1 MTNDIALLDF
11 DGYICKAYYATISK
25 GSTDFD
31 EMLALL
37 EELVESAKSK
47 VDEGAM
53 IKYYI
58 SGHTYKKDIYPSYKV
73 NRKKDLLLG
82 EFREFIKLYYEDKL
96 IVDNV
101 EADDLITMDC
111 EVYEKTGFVPIVFSD
126 DKDLRYYC
134 KRYCK
139 INLSEEIVEQ
149 DEKEMVQHRIIQFLT
164 GDREDNVQGVYGI
177 GEKKAIIEL
186 NKLGGITIENVIRVY
201 KNKGIDIDECLKNL
215 ILISPL
221 HHKVIEEGYYDYS
234 NISDAII
241 GHFKYWNKKVKGIYY
256 EDEAI

>member
-1 MTNDIALLDF
+1 MTSDIALLDF

-37 EELVESAKSK
+37 EELVDSAKSK
-47 VDEGAM
+47 VSEYA
-53 IKYYI
+53 IIRYYI
-58 SGHTYKKDIYPSYKV
+58 SGHTYKKDIYPSYKA
-73 NRKKDLLLG
+73 NRKKDPLLG
-82 EFREFIKLYYEDKL
+82 EFREFIKLYYGDKL
-96 IVDNV
+96 IKDNV
-101 EADDLITMDC
+101 EADDLIVMD
-111 EVYEKTGFVPIVFSD
+111 YEIYNKAHLNPVVFSD

-164 GDREDNVQGVYGI
+164 GDKEDNVQGVYGI

-186 NKLGGITIENVIRVY
+186 NKLGGITIENVIRIY
-201 KNKGIDIDECLKNL
+201 KNKRIDIDNCLKNL

-221 HHKVIEEGYYDYS
+221 YSKFIENYYYNDED
-234 NISDAII
+234 ISDNIM
-241 GHFKYWNKKVKGIYY
+241 GLFKYWNKKVKEIYY
-256 EDEAI
+256 EEV

>member
-1 MTNDIALLDF
+1 MTSDVALLDF

-47 VDEGAM
+47 IDKDADV
-53 IKYYI
+53 KYYI
-58 SGHTYKKDIYPSYKV
+58 SGHTYKKDVYPSYKA
-73 NRKKDLLLG
+73 NRKKDPLLG
-82 EFREFIKLYYEDKL
+82 EFREFIELYYEDK
-96 IVDNV
+96 IIKANV
-101 EADDLITMDC
+101 EADDLIVMD
-111 EVYEKTGFVPIVFSD
+111 YEFYSKARNPVVFSD

-149 DEKEMVQHRIIQFLT
+149 DEREMEQHRIIQFLI

-177 GEKKAIIEL
+177 GEKKAVIEL
-186 NKLGGITIENVIRVY
+186 NKLGGITIENVIRIY
-201 KNKGIDIDECLKNL
+201 RDKRIGIDDCLKNL

-221 HHKVIEEGYYDYS
+221 HHKVIEEAYYDYG
-234 NISDAII
+234 NIPEAII
-241 GHFKYWNKKVKGIYY
+241 GHFKYWSKKVKEIYY
-256 EDEAI
+256 EDETV

>member
-1 MTNDIALLDF
+1 MTSDIALLDF

-37 EELVESAKSK
+37 EELVESTKSK
-47 VDEGAM
+47 IDKDAD
-53 IKYYI
+53 INYYI
-58 SGHTYKKDIYPSYKV
+58 SGHTYKKDIYPSYKA

-82 EFREFIKLYYEDKL
+82 EFREFIKLYYEDK
-96 IVDNV
+96 IIKANV
-101 EADDLITMDC
+101 EADDLIVMD
-111 EVYEKTGFVPIVFSD
+111 YEFYSKARNPVVFSD

-139 INLSEEIVEQ
+139 INPSEEIVEQ
-149 DEKEMVQHRIIQFLT
+149 DEKEMEQHRIVQFLT

-201 KNKGIDIDECLKNL
+201 KDKEISIDECLKNL

-221 HHKVIEEGYYDYS
+221 YSKFIENCYYNDEDVLD
-234 NISDAII
+234 NIV
-241 GHFKYWNKKVKGIYY
+241 GLFKYWNKKVKEIYN
-256 EDEAI
+256 EAV

>member
-1 MTNDIALLDF
+1 MTSDIALLDF

-37 EELVESAKSK
+37 EKLVESAKSK
-47 VDEGAM
+47 IDEGADVN
-53 IKYYI
+53 YYI
-58 SGHTYKKDIYPSYKV
+58 SGHTYKKDIYPSYKA
-73 NRKKDLLLG
+73 NRKKDPLLG
-82 EFREFIKLYYEDKL
+82 EFREFIKLYYEDK
-96 IVDNV
+96 IIKDNV
-101 EADDLITMDC
+101 EADDLIVMD
-111 EVYEKTGFVPIVFSD
+111 YERYSKGRNPVVFSD

-149 DEKEMVQHRIIQFLT
+149 DEKEMAQRRVVQFLT

-177 GEKKAIIEL
+177 GEKKAVIEL

-201 KNKGIDIDECLKNL
+201 RNTGISIDGCLKNL

-221 HHKVIEEGYYDYS
+221 YSEFIENYYYDDEDTLY
-234 NISDAII
+234 NIV
-241 GHFKYWNKKVKGIYY
+241 GLFKYWSKKVKEIYN
-256 EDEAI
+256 ETV

>member
-1 MTNDIALLDF
+1 MYDIALLDF

-47 VDEGAM
+47 VGKDAI

-58 SGHTYKKDIYPSYKV
+58 SGHTYKKDIYPSYKA
-73 NRKKDLLLG
+73 NRKKDPLLG
-82 EFREFIKLYYEDKL
+82 EFGEFVKLYYGDKL
-96 IVDNV
+96 NKDNV
-101 EADDLITMDC
+101 EADDLIVLD
-111 EVYEKTGFVPIVFSD
+111 YEAYDKGDFTPVVFSD

-149 DEKEMVQHRIIQFLT
+149 DEKEMDQHRIIQFLT
-164 GDREDNVQGVYGI
+164 GDREDNIQGVYGI

-201 KNKGIDIDECLKNL
+201 RNKEIDIDECLKNL

-221 HHKVIEEGYYDYS
+221 HNKVIEEGYYDY
-234 NISDAII
+234 NNLSDIII
-241 GHFKYWNKKVKGIYY
+241 GHFKYWNKKVKEIYC
-256 EDEAI
+256 EDEEV

>member
-1 MTNDIALLDF
+1 MYDVALLDF

-31 EMLALL
+31 KMLALL

-47 VDEGAM
+47 VEKDAI

-58 SGHTYKKDIYPSYKV
+58 SGHTYKKDIYPSYKA

-82 EFREFIKLYYEDKL
+82 EFREFAELYYGNEL
-96 IVDNV
+96 IKDDV
-101 EADDLITMDC
+101 EADDLIVAD
-111 EVYEKTGFVPIVFSD
+111 YEEYDRNFNPVVFSD

-134 KRYCK
+134 KTYCK

-149 DEKEMVQHRIIQFLT
+149 DEKDMEQHRIIQFLT
-164 GDREDNVQGVYGI
+164 GDKEDNVQGIYGI
-177 GEKKAIIEL
+177 GEKKAVIEL
-186 NKLGGITIENVIRVY
+186 NKLGGVTIENVIRVY
-201 KNKGIDIDECLKNL
+201 RNTGISIDGCLKNL

-221 HHKVIEEGYYDYS
+221 YSKVIENYCYDELL
-234 NISDAII
+234 NNII
-241 GHFKYWNKKVKGIYY
+241 GHFRYWNKKVKDIYY
-256 EDEAI
+256 ETV

>member
-1 MTNDIALLDF
+1 MYDIALLDF
-11 DGYICKAYYATISK
+11 DGYICKSYYATISK

-37 EELVESAKSK
+37 EELVESAKTK
-47 VDEGAM
+47 IDKDAD
-53 IKYYI
+53 INYYI
-58 SGHTYKKDIYPSYKV
+58 SGHTYKKDIYPSYKA
-73 NRKKDLLLG
+73 NRKKDPLLG
-82 EFREFIKLYYEDKL
+82 EFREFVKLYYEDK
-96 IVDNV
+96 IIKDNV
-101 EADDLITMDC
+101 EADDLIIID
-111 EVYEKTGFVPIVFSD
+111 YEYYNKTRNPVVFSD

-134 KRYCK
+134 KRYCR

-149 DEKEMVQHRIIQFLT
+149 DEKEMEQRRIIQFLI
-164 GDREDNVQGVYGI
+164 GDKEDNVQGVYGI

-221 HHKVIEEGYYDYS
+221 YSKFIENYYYDNES
-234 NISDAII
+234 TLDNII
-241 GHFKYWNKKVKGIYY
+241 GLFKYWNKKVKGIYY
-256 EDEAI
+256 EEV

>member
-1 MTNDIALLDF
+1 MYDVALLDF

-47 VDEGAM
+47 VEKDAI

-58 SGHTYKKDIYPSYKV
+58 SGHTYKKDIYPSYKA
-73 NRKKDLLLG
+73 NRKKDPLLG
-82 EFREFIKLYYEDKL
+82 EFREFVKLYYGYKL
-96 IVDNV
+96 IKEKKKKKKKI
-101 EADDLITMDC
+101 EAD
-111 EVYEKTGFVPIVFSD
+111 YEDYDRNFNQVVFSD

-139 INLSEEIVEQ
+139 INISEEIIEQ
-149 DEKEMVQHRIIQFLT
+149 DEKEMEQHRIIQFLT
-164 GDREDNVQGVYGI
+164 GDKEDNIQGVYGI
-177 GEKKAIIEL
+177 GEKKALIEL
-186 NKLGGITIENVIRVY
+186 NKLGGVTIENVIRVY
-201 KNKGIDIDECLKNL
+201 KNKGISIDECLKNL

-221 HHKVIEEGYYDYS
+221 HSKVVENYCYDELL
-234 NISDAII
+234 NNII
-241 GHFKYWNKKVKGIYY
+241 GHFKYWNKKVKDIYY
-256 EDEAI
+256 ETV

>member
-1 MTNDIALLDF
+1 MYDVALLDF

-47 VDEGAM
+47 VEEYAH
-53 IKYYI
+53 INYYI
-58 SGHTYKKDIYPSYKV
+58 SGHTYKKDIYPSYKA
-73 NRKKDLLLG
+73 NRKKDPLLG
-82 EFREFIKLYYEDKL
+82 EFREFVKLYYEDK
-96 IVDNV
+96 IIKANV
-101 EADDLITMDC
+101 EADDLIVMD
-111 EVYEKTGFVPIVFSD
+111 YEFYSKARNPVVFSD

-139 INLSEEIVEQ
+139 INLTEEIVEQ
-149 DEKEMVQHRIIQFLT
+149 DEKEMEQHRIIQFLT
-164 GDREDNVQGVYGI
+164 GDKEDNVQGVYGI
-177 GEKKAIIEL
+177 GEKKAVIEL

-201 KNKGIDIDECLKNL
+201 KNKGIDIDKCLKNL

-221 HHKVIEEGYYDYS
+221 YSKFIENYYYDDVDMLD
-234 NISDAII
+234 NIM
-241 GHFKYWNKKVKGIYY
+241 GLFKYWSRKVKEIYN
-256 EDEAI
+256 ETI

>member
-1 MTNDIALLDF
+1 MYDVALLDF

-47 VDEGAM
+47 VEEDAA
-53 IKYYI
+53 INYYI
-58 SGHTYKKDIYPSYKV
+58 SGHTYKKDIYPSYKA
-73 NRKKDLLLG
+73 NRKEDPSLG
-82 EFREFIKLYYEDKL
+82 EFREFVKLYYEDK
-96 IVDNV
+96 IIKDNV
-101 EADDLITMDC
+101 EADDLIVMD
-111 EVYEKTGFVPIVFSD
+111 YEHYIKAHNPVVFSD

-134 KRYCK
+134 KTYCK

-149 DEKEMVQHRIIQFLT
+149 DEKEMEQHKIIQFLT

-201 KNKGIDIDECLKNL
+201 RNKGIDIDECLKNL

-221 HHKVIEEGYYDYS
+221 YSKFIEGYYYDDES
-234 NISDAII
+234 TLDNII
-241 GHFKYWNKKVKGIYY
+241 GLFKYWNKKVKEIYN
-256 EDEAI
+256 EDKAI

>member
-1 MTNDIALLDF
+1 MASDVALLDF
-11 DGYICKAYYATISK
+11 DGYICKAYYATISR

-31 EMLALL
+31 EILALL
-37 EELVESAKSK
+37 EELVKSAKSK
-47 VDEGAM
+47 VEEDAI

-58 SGHTYKKDIYPSYKV
+58 SGHTYKKDIYPSYKA
-73 NRKKDLLLG
+73 NRKKDPLLG
-82 EFREFIKLYYEDKL
+82 EFREFIKLYYGDKL
-96 IVDNV
+96 IKNDV
-101 EADDLITMDC
+101 EADDLIVMD
-111 EVYEKTGFVPIVFSD
+111 YEHYSKGHNPVVFSD

-149 DEKEMVQHRIIQFLT
+149 DEKEMEQHQIVQFLT
-164 GDREDNVQGVYGI
+164 GDKEDNVQGVYGI

-201 KNKGIDIDECLKNL
+201 KDKEISIDECLKNL

-221 HHKVIEEGYYDYS
+221 YSKFIENYS
-234 NISDAII
+234 YNDEDVLDNIV
-241 GHFKYWNKKVKGIYY
+241 GLFKYWNKKVKEIYY
-256 EDEAI
+256 ETV

>member
-1 MTNDIALLDF
+1 MYDVALLDF
-11 DGYICKAYYATISK
+11 DGYICKAYYVTISK

-37 EELVESAKSK
+37 EELVESSKSK
-47 VDEGAM
+47 LDEQD
-53 IKYYI
+53 IVKYYI
-58 SGHTYKKDIYPSYKV
+58 SGHTYKKDIYPSYKA
-73 NRKKDLLLG
+73 NRKKDSLLG
-82 EFREFIKLYYEDKL
+82 EFREFVKLYYEDK
-96 IVDNV
+96 IIKDNV
-101 EADDLITMDC
+101 EADDLIVLDY
-111 EVYEKTGFVPIVFSD
+111 EVYNKTGFTPVVFSD

-149 DEKEMVQHRIIQFLT
+149 DEKEMEQHRIIQFLT

-201 KNKGIDIDECLKNL
+201 RNKGIDIDECLKNL

-221 HHKVIEEGYYDYS
+221 HSKVIEDYCYDDKELQN
-234 NISDAII
+234 NIL
-241 GHFKYWNKKVKGIYY
+241 GHFKYWSKKVKEIYN
-256 EDEAI
+256 EDETI

>member
-1 MTNDIALLDF
+1 MYDVALLDF

-47 VDEGAM
+47 VEEDAI

-58 SGHTYKKDIYPSYKV
+58 SGHTYKKDIYPSYKA
-73 NRKKDLLLG
+73 NRKKDPLLG
-82 EFREFIKLYYEDKL
+82 EFREFVKLYYEDK
-96 IVDNV
+96 IIKDNV
-101 EADDLITMDC
+101 EADDLIVMD
-111 EVYEKTGFVPIVFSD
+111 YERYAKVRNPVVFSD

-134 KRYCK
+134 KTYCR

-149 DEKEMVQHRIIQFLT
+149 DEKDMEQHRIIQFLT
-164 GDREDNVQGVYGI
+164 GDREDNVQGIYGI
-177 GEKKAIIEL
+177 GEKKAVIEL
-186 NKLGGITIENVIRVY
+186 NKLGGVTIENVIRVY
-201 KNKGIDIDECLKNL
+201 RNTGISIDGCLKNL

-221 HHKVIEEGYYDYS
+221 YSKFIENYYYDDES
-234 NISDAII
+234 TLDNII
-241 GHFKYWNKKVKGIYY
+241 GLFKYWNKKVKEIYN
-256 EDEAI
+256 EAI

>member
-1 MTNDIALLDF
+1 MYDMALLDF

-31 EMLALL
+31 GMLALL

-47 VDEGAM
+47 VDEDAD
-53 IKYYI
+53 INYYI
-58 SGHTYKKDIYPSYKV
+58 SGHTYKKDIYPSYKAS
-73 NRKKDLLLG
+73 RKKDPLLG
-82 EFREFIKLYYEDKL
+82 EFREFVKLYYEDK
-96 IVDNV
+96 IIKDNV
-101 EADDLITMDC
+101 EADDLIVMD
-111 EVYEKTGFVPIVFSD
+111 YERYAKVRNPVVFSD

-134 KRYCK
+134 KTYCK

-149 DEKEMVQHRIIQFLT
+149 DEKEIEQHRIIQFLT

-201 KNKGIDIDECLKNL
+201 RNKGIDIDECLKNL

-221 HHKVIEEGYYDYS
+221 YSKFIEGYYYDDES
-234 NISDAII
+234 TLDNII
-241 GHFKYWNKKVKGIYY
+241 GLFKYWNKKVKEIYN
-256 EDEAI
+256 EAI

>member
-1 MTNDIALLDF
+1 MYDVALLDF

-47 VDEGAM
+47 VGKDAT

-58 SGHTYKKDIYPSYKV
+58 SGHTYKKDIYPSYKA
-73 NRKKDLLLG
+73 NRKKDPLLG
-82 EFREFIKLYYEDKL
+82 EFREFVKLYYGDKL
-96 IVDNV
+96 IKDNV
-101 EADDLITMDC
+101 EADDLIVMD
-111 EVYEKTGFVPIVFSD
+111 YERYAKVRNPVVFSD

-134 KRYCK
+134 KTYCK
-139 INLSEEIVEQ
+139 INISEEIVEQ
-149 DEKEMVQHRIIQFLT
+149 DEKEMEQHRIIQFLT

-201 KNKGIDIDECLKNL
+201 RNKGIDIDECLKNL

-221 HHKVIEEGYYDYS
+221 YSKFIEGYYYDDE
-234 NISDAII
+234 NTLDNVI
-241 GHFKYWNKKVKGIYY
+241 GLFKYWNKKVKEIYY
-256 EDEAI
+256 ED

>member
-1 MTNDIALLDF
+1 MASDIALLDF
-11 DGYICKAYYATISK
+11 DGYICKSYYATISK

-47 VDEGAM
+47 LDEYAD
-53 IKYYI
+53 INYYI
-58 SGHTYKKDIYPSYKV
+58 SGHTYKKDIYPSYKA
-73 NRKKDLLLG
+73 NRKKDPLLG
-82 EFREFIKLYYEDKL
+82 EFREFIKLYYEDK
-96 IVDNV
+96 IIKGNV
-101 EADDLITMDC
+101 EADDLIVMD
-111 EVYEKTGFVPIVFSD
+111 YEFYSKARNPVVFSD

-139 INLSEEIVEQ
+139 INLTEEIVEQ
-149 DEKEMVQHRIIQFLT
+149 DEKEMEQHRIIQFLT

-177 GEKKAIIEL
+177 GEKKAVIEL

-201 KNKGIDIDECLKNL
+201 RNTGISIDECLKNL

-221 HHKVIEEGYYDYS
+221 YSKFIENYYYDAEDTLY
-234 NISDAII
+234 NIA
-241 GHFKYWNKKVKGIYY
+241 GLFKYWNKKVKEIYN
-256 EDEAI
+256 ETV

>member
-1 MTNDIALLDF
+1 MYDVALLDF

-47 VDEGAM
+47 VEKDAI

-58 SGHTYKKDIYPSYKV
+58 SGHTYKKDIYPSYKA
-73 NRKKDLLLG
+73 NRKKDPLLG
-82 EFREFIKLYYEDKL
+82 EFREFVKLYYGNEL
-96 IVDNV
+96 IKDDV
-101 EADDLITMDC
+101 EADDLIVAD
-111 EVYEKTGFVPIVFSD
+111 YEEYDRNFNPVVFSD

-139 INLSEEIVEQ
+139 INLSEEVVEQ
-149 DEKEMVQHRIIQFLT
+149 DEKEMEQHRIIQFLT
-164 GDREDNVQGVYGI
+164 GDKEDNVQGVYGI
-177 GEKKAIIEL
+177 GEKKALIEL
-186 NKLGGITIENVIRVY
+186 NKLGGVTIENVIRVY
-201 KNKGIDIDECLKNL
+201 KNKGISIDECLKNL

-221 HHKVIEEGYYDYS
+221 YSKFIENYYYDDEDTLY
-234 NISDAII
+234 NIT
-241 GHFKYWNKKVKGIYY
+241 GLFKYWSKKVKEIY
-256 EDEAI
+256 DEAV